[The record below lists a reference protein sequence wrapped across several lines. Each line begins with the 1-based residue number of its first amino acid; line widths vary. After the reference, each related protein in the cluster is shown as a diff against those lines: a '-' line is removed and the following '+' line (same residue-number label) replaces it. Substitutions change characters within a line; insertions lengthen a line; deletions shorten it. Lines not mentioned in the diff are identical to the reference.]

1 MLVCRSWLG
10 IVQIIAAERVATS
23 NPDVL
28 RSFTGYVTSAGHRIE
43 TYTLVVY
50 PVYLKHI
57 AERPSLVAALAPP
70 LKRLDG
76 LQQVMAT
83 IGISTKIWNTLAS
96 TSCFSLTFLEV
107 AVTSG
112 EFNMVCMPV
121 LRTLRITAI
130 ASPAKFAARSG
141 CVFPSVT
148 ELKVQDYTADAE
160 LLQFLAS
167 TR

>member
-10 IVQIIAAERVATS
+10 IVQTIAAERIVTP

-28 RSFTGYVTSAGHRIE
+28 RYFNAYVASAVHRIG
-43 TYTLVVY
+43 TYALIVY
-50 PVYLKHI
+50 PLYLKNI
-57 AERPSLVAALAPP
+57 AEQPSLVAALAPP

-76 LQQVMAT
+76 LQQVTAT
-83 IGISTKIWNTLAS
+83 IGIGTKIWNRLAS
-96 TSCFSLTFLEV
+96 NSCFSLTFLEV

-112 EFNMVCMPV
+112 EFKMVYMPV

-130 ASPAKFAARSG
+130 ASPVKFAAKSG

-148 ELKVQDYTADAE
+148 ELKVQHYTEDAE